1 MQSSACESFHLEIAE
16 AARKDIFVRGRVL
29 GRCQVYLN
37 ASLSMMAANGRRTE
51 ALHGLKASADIQC
64 DCWAPAGA
72 RSC

>member
-16 AARKDIFVRGRVL
+16 AARKEDIFVRGRVL

-51 ALHGLKASADIQC
+51 ALHGFKSF
-64 DCWAPAGA
+64 
-72 RSC
+72 R